1 MGAYGNFRATVVV
14 PTHDHGATLR
24 YSVGSALRQTVG
36 EIEVFIVGDGMPDQA
51 REVAVE
57 LERGDERVRLF
68 DNPTGERFGEL
79 HRHAALAEVRA
90 PVVLYL
96 SDDDLW
102 FPEHVE
108 TMLAT
113 LESSGAD
120 FVHASPI
127 WRMGDGTHYRWIAD
141 LAQEPYRRL
150 IFEGKNRVGL
160 SSAGHTLD
168 AYRRLPHGW
177 RPAPRD
183 HYSDAWMWRQF
194 AEQPEMKFV
203 CTTAPTVLHLPS
215 SVRPGWTADERMSE
229 LASAAEVLG
238 DPERRLALLTELYE
252 AELGRLTWL
261 ETRGWELE
269 AWVHDREQAIR
280 WHAERAERAE
290 ATIQAM
296 RASRR
301 WQAGERLRRLFS
313 RP

>member
-51 REVAVE
+51 RQVAVE

-68 DNPTGERFGEL
+68 DNPKGERLGEL
-79 HRHAALAEVRA
+79 HRHSALSEARA
-90 PVVLYL
+90 PAVLYL

-127 WRMGDGTHYRWIAD
+127 WRMADGTYYRWIVD

-150 IFEGKNRVGL
+150 IFDGKNRLAL
-160 SSAGHTLD
+160 SSAGHTLE

-177 RPAPRD
+177 RPAPQD
-183 HYSDAWMWRQF
+183 QYSDAWMWRQF
-194 AEQPEMKFV
+194 AEQLGMKFV

-215 SVRPGWTADERMSE
+215 SVRPDWTAEERLSE
-229 LASAAEVLG
+229 LASASEMLA
-238 DPERRLALLTELYE
+238 DPERRLALLTELYQ
-252 AELGRLTWL
+252 AELDRLTWL

-269 AWVHDREQAIR
+269 AWVEDREGAIR
-280 WHAERAERAE
+280 WHAKRADRAE

-301 WQAGERLRRLFS
+301 WLAGERLRRLFS

>member
-1 MGAYGNFRATVVV
+1 MGAHGNFRATVLV

-36 EIEVFIVGDGMPDQA
+36 EIEVFIVGDGMPDHA

-57 LERGDERVRLF
+57 LEQADERVRLF
-68 DNPTGERFGEL
+68 DNPKGERLGEL
-79 HRHAALAEVRA
+79 HRHRVLSEAPA

-127 WRMGDGTHYRWIAD
+127 WQMGDGTHYRWIVD

-150 IFEGKNRVGL
+150 IFEGMNRLAL
-160 SSAGHTLD
+160 SSAGHTLE

-177 RPAPRD
+177 RPAPPD
-183 HYSDAWMWRQF
+183 QYSDAWMWRQF
-194 AEQPEMKFV
+194 AEQPGVTFV

-215 SVRPGWTADERMSE
+215 SVRPGWSAEQRLSE
-229 LASAAEVLG
+229 LASAAEILA
-238 DPERRLALLTELYE
+238 DPERRLGLLTELYE

-269 AWVHDREQAIR
+269 AWVADREQAIQ
-280 WHAERAERAE
+280 WHAKRAERAE
-290 ATIQAM
+290 ATTQAM

-301 WQAGERLRRLFS
+301 WRAGERLRRLFS

>member
-1 MGAYGNFRATVVV
+1 MGAHGNFRATVLV

-24 YSVGSALRQTVG
+24 YSVGSALRQTIG
-36 EIEVFIVGDGMPDQA
+36 EIEVFIVGDGMPDGA

-57 LERGDERVRLF
+57 LERSDERVRLF
-68 DNPTGERFGEL
+68 DNPKGERLGEL
-79 HRHAALAEVRA
+79 HRHAALAEARA

-113 LESSGAD
+113 LDSSGAD

-127 WRMGDGTHYRWIAD
+127 WRMGDGTHYRWIVD

-150 IFEGKNRVGL
+150 VFEGKNRLGL
-160 SSAGHTLD
+160 SSGGHTRE

-177 RPAPRD
+177 RPAPLGQ
-183 HYSDAWMWRQF
+183 YSDAWMWRQF
-194 AEQPEMKFV
+194 AEQPDVKFA
-203 CTTAPTVLHLPS
+203 CTAAPSVLHLPS
-215 SVRPGWTADERMSE
+215 SVRPGWTAEQRLAE
-229 LASAAEVLG
+229 LSDAAEVLA
-238 DPERRLALLTELYE
+238 DPRRRLALLTELYE

-261 ETRGWELE
+261 ETRGWDLE
-269 AWVHDREQAIR
+269 AWVEDREGAIR

-290 ATIQAM
+290 TTIQAM

-301 WQAGERLRRLFS
+301 WRAGERLRRLFS

>member
-1 MGAYGNFRATVVV
+1 MGAHGNFRATVVV

-24 YSVGSALRQTVG
+24 YSVGSALRQTV
-36 EIEVFIVGDGMPDQA
+36 EDIEVLIVGDGMPDRA
-51 REVAVE
+51 REVAAE
-57 LERGDERVRLF
+57 LERADGRIRLF
-68 DNPTGERFGEL
+68 DDPKGERLGEL
-79 HRHAALAEVRA
+79 HRHVALKEARA

-113 LESSGAD
+113 LDSSGAD

-127 WRMGDGTHYRWIAD
+127 WRMGDGTYYRWIVD
-141 LAQEPYRRL
+141 LAQEPYRQL
-150 IFEGKNRVGL
+150 IFDGKNRLGL

-177 RPAPRD
+177 RPAPGD
-183 HYSDAWMWRQF
+183 QYSDAWMWRQF
-194 AEQPEMKFV
+194 AEQPDVSFV

-215 SVRPGWTADERMSE
+215 SVRPGWTPEERLTEM
-229 LASAAEVLG
+229 ATCAEMLT
-238 DPERRLALLTELYE
+238 DPARRLAFLTELYE
-252 AELGRLTWL
+252 SELDRLTWL
-261 ETRGWELE
+261 ETRSWELE
-269 AWVHDREQAIR
+269 EWVADRERAIAFQ
-280 WHAERAERAE
+280 AERAERAE
-290 ATIQAM
+290 ATVQTM

-301 WQAGERLRRLFS
+301 WRAGERLRRVFS

>member
-24 YSVGSALRQTVG
+24 HSVGSALRQTV
-36 EIEVFIVGDGMPDQA
+36 EDIEVLIVGDGMPDQA

-57 LERGDERVRLF
+57 VADSDRRVRLF
-68 DNPTGERFGEL
+68 DNPKGERLGEL
-79 HRHAALAEVRA
+79 HRHAALEKARA

-108 TMLAT
+108 TMVAALD
-113 LESSGAD
+113 SSGAD

-127 WRMGDGTHYRWIAD
+127 WRMGDGTYYRWIVD
-141 LAQEPYRRL
+141 LAQEPYRQL
-150 IFEGKNRVGL
+150 IFKGENRLGL
-160 SSAGHTLD
+160 SSGGHTLD

-177 RPAPRD
+177 RSAPKD
-183 HYSDAWMWRQF
+183 QYSDAWMWRQF
-194 AEQPEMKFV
+194 AEQPNVTFV

-215 SVRPGWTADERMSE
+215 SVRPDWTAEQRLTE
-229 LASAAEVLG
+229 LATCAEMLT
-238 DPERRLALLTELYE
+238 DPAQRLALLTNLYE
-252 AELGRLTWL
+252 SELDRLTWL

-269 AWVHDREQAIR
+269 GWVADRERAIA
-280 WHAERAERAE
+280 WQAERAERAE
-290 ATIQAM
+290 STVQAM

-301 WQAGERLRRLFS
+301 WRIGERVRRVFS